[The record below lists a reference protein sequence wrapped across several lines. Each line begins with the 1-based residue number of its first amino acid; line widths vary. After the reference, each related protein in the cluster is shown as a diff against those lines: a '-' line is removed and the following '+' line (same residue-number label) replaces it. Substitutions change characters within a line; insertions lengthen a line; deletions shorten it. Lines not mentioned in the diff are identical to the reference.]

1 MILAQHTAIYT
12 DNNSKKSEFSRNLLS
27 QVLPEPMGFL
37 KGLNGGYFSNEAL
50 TDFLEEEARHLRSN
64 LTDNPRREL
73 KSFSSGERKKAL
85 LRFLMHQKPD
95 FLILDD
101 PYDNLDRE
109 YQSFL
114 RTEFSTIQENTIII
128 QLVSRPED
136 LLPFIM
142 QSAFLDGTTLTGYPD
157 YEPQPASDLMSESLR
172 IPKSPDT
179 QQELP
184 EELISMH
191 DINLSYG
198 DKGILQKINWTISKG
213 DFWELRGPN
222 GSGKSTLIT
231 LITGDNPKGF
241 GLDLFLFGSKK
252 GSGESV
258 WDIKSLIG
266 YFTPAMADRFR
277 GYHSLENM
285 LISGLND
292 SIGLYIKPGDAQRVL
307 AMDWLVLLGMEHLKD
322 TLFCDLTAGQQ
333 RLIFC
338 ARAMIKHP
346 PLLILDEP
354 TAGLDPESAA
364 RVVFL
369 INKMAQESDTAIIFV
384 SHRDEPNL
392 QAEFIFE
399 LIPGAEGSIGK
410 VHIRS

>member
-1 MILAQHTAIYT
+1 MIFEQHTAIYT

-27 QVLPEPMGFL
+27 QVLPEQLGFL

-50 TDFLEEEARHLRSN
+50 ADFLEEEARHLRSN

-73 KSFSSGERKKAL
+73 RSFSSGERKKAL
-85 LRFLMHQKPD
+85 LRFLMQQNPN

-109 YQSFL
+109 YQSLL
-114 RTEFSTIQENTIII
+114 RKEFSTLQENTIII

-136 LLPFIM
+136 LLPFIK
-142 QSAFLDGTTLTGYPD
+142 QSAFLAGTILTGYPD
-157 YEPQPASDLMSESLR
+157 YKPQPASDLLSESLR
-172 IPKSPDT
+172 IPKSPDK

-198 DKGILQKINWTISKG
+198 DKAILQKINWTISKG

-241 GLDLFLFGSKK
+241 GLDLFLFGSQK

-292 SIGLYIKPGDAQRVL
+292 SIGLYIKPGDAQRAL
-307 AMDWLVLLGMEHLKD
+307 AIDWLVLLGMEHLKD

-354 TAGLDPESAA
+354 TSGLDPESAA
-364 RVVFL
+364 RVVLL

-392 QAEFIFE
+392 QAKFIFE

>member
-1 MILAQHTAIYT
+1 MVNAEHVAIFT
-12 DNNSKKSEFSRNLLS
+12 DNNSKKTEFARNLLS
-27 QVLPEPMGFL
+27 RILPGPLRFL
-37 KGLNGGYFSNEAL
+37 KGLSGGFFSNEAV
-50 TDFLEEEARHLRSN
+50 TDFLEEEARHLHSN
-64 LTDNPRREL
+64 LTSNPKREL
-73 KSFSSGERKKAL
+73 KSYSSGERKKAL
-85 LRFLMHQKPD
+85 LQFLVQQKPD

-101 PYDNLDRE
+101 PFDNLDRE

-114 RTEFSTIQENTIII
+114 RNEFQAIAQNTTII

-136 LLPFIM
+136 LLSFIKRF
-142 QSAFLDGTTLTGYPD
+142 AFLDETQLTGFPNYQAVISKVAFP
-157 YEPQPASDLMSESLR
+157 PSLR
-172 IPKSPDT
+172 IPKSPIKPGN
-179 QQELP
+179 LP
-184 EELISMH
+184 LELIHMCNV
-191 DINLSYG
+191 NLSYG
-198 DKGILQKINWTISKG
+198 DLPILNSINWQICKG
-213 DFWELRGPN
+213 DFWELKGPN

-241 GLDLFLFGSKK
+241 GLELFLFGSKK

-292 SIGLYIKPGDAQRVL
+292 SIGLYIKPGDAQRAL
-307 AMDWLVLLGMEHLKD
+307 AMEWLQLLEMEHLKE

-333 RLIFC
+333 RLVFC

-354 TAGLDPESAA
+354 TAGLDSESAA
-364 RVVFL
+364 RVVSL
-369 INKMAQESDTAIIFV
+369 INKMAQESEIALVFV
-384 SHRDEPNL
+384 SHRDEPQLLANS
-392 QAEFIFE
+392 IFE
-399 LIPGAEGSIGK
+399 LVPGPEGSIGK
-410 VHIRS
+410 VYSRT